1 MLDHSTGLSTFP
13 DKESETR
20 DYSKSSQVMK
30 VRQKITQKLE
40 NRTCASMPEEL

>member
-30 VRQKITQKLE
+30 VRQITQKLE